1 MARIALLPLETVCQG
16 TKRLQATHLA
26 RDSEN
31 AFLSAHV
38 FQREHARHQ
47 SRFMKDRAPQKIERE
62 SLLRSLQSMVRKNE
76 RRFSLA
82 TNEETRLR
90 GDPRR
95 NKEIRS

>member
-38 FQREHARHQ
+38 FQEEHARHLGR
-47 SRFMKDRAPQKIERE
+47 SMERLRAQNIERE
-62 SLLRSLQSMVRKNE
+62 SLLPVAPE
-76 RRFSLA
+76 H
-82 TNEETRLR
+82 
-90 GDPRR
+90 DP
-95 NKEIRS
+95 KK